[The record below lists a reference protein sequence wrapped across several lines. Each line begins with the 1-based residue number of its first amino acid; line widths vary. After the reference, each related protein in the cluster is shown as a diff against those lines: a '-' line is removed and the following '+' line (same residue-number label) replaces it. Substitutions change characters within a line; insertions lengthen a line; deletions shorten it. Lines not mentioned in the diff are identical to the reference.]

1 MLPDKLRNGVGC
13 RTRLRMTQIT
23 PFCCAT
29 NHTAGSLG
37 CGANASGVCSPV
49 TTTPGCAAA
58 SATVSTV
65 TSANTIIV
73 RIAARLFVFFASMDG
88 SRVSKRH
95 AAPEPVNLPPETSFP
110 YSPVRSSR
118 RRQLFG
124 GIYADCKA
132 AGSRKADT
140 ASPTA

>member
-49 TTTPGCAAA
+49 T
-58 SATVSTV
+58 